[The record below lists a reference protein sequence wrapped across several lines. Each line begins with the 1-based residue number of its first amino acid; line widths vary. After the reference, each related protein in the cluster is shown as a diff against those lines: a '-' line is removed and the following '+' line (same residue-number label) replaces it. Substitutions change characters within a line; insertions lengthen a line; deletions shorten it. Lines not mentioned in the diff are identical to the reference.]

1 MADARSILGRLSKQH
16 RSEYWPPWRLVETH
30 RLPDLELGLSAFGM
44 AAIVVLLLA
53 IFMPGWLG
61 SS

>member
-1 MADARSILGRLSKQH
+1 VTCRTGFRI
-16 RSEYWPPWRLVETH
+16 WTW
-30 RLPDLELGLSAFGM
+30 GLSAFGM
-44 AAIVVLLLA
+44 AAVVVLLLA

>member
-1 MADARSILGRLSKQH
+1 MHGRSWADYRNSIDPKIGRLGGL
-16 RSEYWPPWRLVETH
+16 SELAGFRIWSW
-30 RLPDLELGLSAFGM
+30 GLSALGR